1 MQISQGRRMN
11 PKLCC
16 EQLIFI
22 VRLLK
27 QRTTMHRV
35 SSTRKPGSFYI
46 FNPFSVFVS
55 ASLFL
60 KSILADCSGFSTM
73 YLLGSPSPYSHVLQL
88 LTGLFLKKS
97 NKILSINLTEASSFS
112 TFLSRFPVGLG

>member
-1 MQISQGRRMN
+1 MR
-11 PKLCC
+11 
-16 EQLIFI
+16 
-22 VRLLK
+22 
-27 QRTTMHRV
+27 RV
-35 SSTRKPGSFYI
+35 SSTHKPSSFYI
-46 FNPFSVFVS
+46 LTHFFVFVP

-60 KSILADCSGFSTM
+60 KSILAGCRGFSTM
-73 YLLGSPSPYSHVLQL
+73 DLLGYPSPYSHVLQI